1 MNAAQP
7 MPKTTRFTEYRDTLI
22 HDWMKI
28 IAILGV
34 VLVPLFVLLDYVTMP
49 SELLRRF
56 AAYRAAATATSLAQY
71 LILRASKPSKLSF
84 VHGYIFSVLV
94 CGMIVVMTVDLGG
107 FNSAY
112 YAGLMLV
119 IFPVNVLLP
128 WRSVHAALNSL
139 AAVGLYVLVNLMFG
153 HEYSMGAV

>member
-7 MPKTTRFTEYRDTLI
+7 LPRTARFDEYRDVLI

-28 IAILGV
+28 LAIAGV
-34 VLVPLFVLLDYVTMP
+34 VLIPLFLLLDYVTMP
-49 SELLRRF
+49 TELLRRF

-71 LILRASKPSKLSF
+71 LILRSSKPSRFSF
-84 VHGYIFSVLV
+84 VHGYVLSFLV
-94 CGMIVVMTVDLGG
+94 AGMIVWMTVDLGG

-119 IFPVNVLLP
+119 I
-128 WRSVHAALNSL
+128 
-139 AAVGLYVLVNLMFG
+139 
-153 HEYSMGAV
+153 